1 MKKTYLIAGA
11 VVLALAGGGAW
22 WWAQRDG
29 AADVQYRTGKI
40 ERGNLLATVSAS
52 GAVNPVTQV
61 SVGTQ
66 VSGQI
71 KELYVDFN
79 SLVKAGQLIAV
90 IDPETF
96 EYRVRSAQADVDS
109 ARATVMTAQA
119 NAIASRAGISRAQVD
134 LNEAQRD
141 FDRKQSLVEKQFIAQ
156 SEADKARALVN
167 TTTESLKLAQAQ
179 AGVTEAQIKTAQAN
193 VAQREAA
200 LAQARIDLQRTRI
213 TSPVDGIVIK
223 RAIEKGQTVAASLQ
237 APELF
242 VIAQN
247 LSDMQVDASIDES
260 DVGRIRTGQKAT
272 FTVDAFPGQTFEG
285 EVRQVRKAA
294 QNVANVVTYVA
305 VIGFSNVGDRLIPGM
320 TANVRVVTESRD
332 NVLKVPNAALRVR
345 IAGVE
350 PAAAPTGPA
359 SGASAP
365 AAPASGTTTGSAGGW
380 SWFSP
385 AFAQPAGG
393 GGGGGGMAAL
403 RERLVTELALTVDQQ
418 GKLDAI
424 TTELRPQ
431 FAALRDLPEEE
442 RAAAREKITL
452 QMRSK
457 ITAMLTPEQRVKYL
471 QIQAQTAPATGRAP
485 PAAAQAAPASA
496 AKDSKSIARNDTST
510 LGTAEKSL
518 KNGAGAAPAPASAA
532 PAGATPVA
540 PAPMAATA
548 PPAAAAAAAAS
559 APPASAGA
567 TAGAGAGAGAP
578 GANAATEFRNR
589 LVAELALTPSQVE
602 KVDAIYADARPKF
615 ATLRDLSAEERP
627 KARDRIMADIRAR
640 IGDLLTPEQ
649 KPKYAVLVAQA
660 ASRQSTRGRIF
671 LLGEDGK
678 PVAYNVRLGITDGTS
693 TELIVGS
700 NSPDAAALKEGA
712 VVITGTITPGAGGS
726 SAPKPA
732 ATGPRMPF

>member
-1 MKKTYLIAGA
+1 MKKTFLIAGA

-22 WWAQRDG
+22 WWSQRDG

-40 ERGNLLATVSAS
+40 ERGPLLATVSAS

-96 EYRVRSAQADVDS
+96 EYRVRSAQADVDA
-109 ARATVMTAQA
+109 ARATVLTAQA

-285 EVRQVRKAA
+285 TVRQVRKAA

-305 VIGFSNVGDRLIPGM
+305 VIGFSNVGDRLMPGM
-320 TANVRVVTESRD
+320 TANVRVVTESRE

-350 PAAAPTGPA
+350 PAAAPAGPPQRA
-359 SGASAP
+359 ASAP
-365 AAPASGTTTGSAGGW
+365 AAPASGATTGSAGGW
-380 SWFSP
+380 SWFSQ
-385 AFAQPAGG
+385 AIAQPA

-403 RERLVTELALTVDQQ
+403 RERLVTELQLTADQQ

-424 TTELRPQ
+424 TAELRPQ
-431 FAALRDLPEEE
+431 FAGLARPAGG
-442 RAAAREKITL
+442 RARGRPRKDHPADARQDHGHADARAAREI
-452 QMRSK
+452 
-457 ITAMLTPEQRVKYL
+457 
-471 QIQAQTAPATGRAP
+471 PA
-485 PAAAQAAPASA
+485 
-496 AKDSKSIARNDTST
+496 D
-510 LGTAEKSL
+510 
-518 KNGAGAAPAPASAA
+518 
-532 PAGATPVA
+532 
-540 PAPMAATA
+540 
-548 PPAAAAAAAAS
+548 
-559 APPASAGA
+559 
-567 TAGAGAGAGAP
+567 AGAGGTCGGASRCG
-578 GANAATEFRNR
+578 GHTG
-589 LVAELALTPSQVE
+589 
-602 KVDAIYADARPKF
+602 DARQCSEK
-615 ATLRDLSAEERP
+615 S
-627 KARDRIMADIRAR
+627 
-640 IGDLLTPEQ
+640 
-649 KPKYAVLVAQA
+649 
-660 ASRQSTRGRIF
+660 
-671 LLGEDGK
+671 
-678 PVAYNVRLGITDGTS
+678 
-693 TELIVGS
+693 
-700 NSPDAAALKEGA
+700 
-712 VVITGTITPGAGGS
+712 
-726 SAPKPA
+726 
-732 ATGPRMPF
+732 